1 MGGDSRAIA
10 AAATTGVAVAQRF
23 LRSGRTRDSPPDG
36 PREEAPKEGE
46 EDPTSGVEG
55 PFVAPRLAGRALL
68 RAIGVVRSLS
78 REHAVAGARAW
89 SSCEPLALVETGAW
103 DPFHLLLF
111 LFESHLRVC
120 VAKIFSDGEG
130 WGSVVGKS
138 LLPSKRTLDGESDA
152 FDDAP
157 FRDAREA
164 LERGLVPRGVSV
176 LVGETPF
183 CRTTAALVV
192 CLDGVV
198 PEGEREAEAE
208 RGMFDGTRPTRL
220 GVRLLERQA
229 LATDAADR
237 LAEQLDETTTL
248 ATPPPEEGVGT
259 KALETWT
266 RRTIEVE
273 ANNALLLR
281 MDEWAVVAEL
291 RPALVAYATGER
303 GAVPHEHRN
312 SPAAWVA
319 QRALPDEAYR
329 DLMARAKKNVDHA
342 ANAYVCFSGML
353 EQHYAFDWLTRCFA
367 SRLHPVGTLRK
378 VREYLRSARS
388 RTAPLVVES
397 TGGKTVVLYRSAARD
412 GFERVECATPYEA
425 IDAWIR
431 VVRTNAGGV
440 YTRKANVEDVVE
452 RVRRP
457 PELEKP
463 EENVR
468 IGGAS
473 IEIK

>member
-1 MGGDSRAIA
+1 MSSPPSVLSVLAKACVDFDETVSLGGDSRAIA

-36 PREEAPKEGE
+36 PREEAPSEGG
-46 EDPTSGVEG
+46 EDPTSTVEG

-68 RAIGVVRSLS
+68 RAIGVVRTFS

-89 SSCEPLALVETGAW
+89 SSCEPLALVETGGW

-111 LFESHLRVC
+111 LYESHLRVC
-120 VAKIFSDGEG
+120 VAKVFSDGDG
-130 WGSVVGKS
+130 WGTVVGKT
-138 LLPSKRTLDGESDA
+138 LLPAKRALDVPGIAPGDPVE

-157 FRDAREA
+157 FRETREA
-164 LERGLVPRGVSV
+164 LERGLEPQGVSA
-176 LVGETPF
+176 LVDATPF

-198 PEGEREAEAE
+198 TEVEREAEVE

-220 GVRLLERQA
+220 GVRLLERRA
-229 LATDAADR
+229 LATDAAER
-237 LAEQLDETTTL
+237 LAEELAETTTL
-248 ATPPPEEGVGT
+248 ATLPPDESVGSEV
-259 KALETWT
+259 LETWA
-266 RRTIEVE
+266 RRTIEVD

-291 RPALVAYATGER
+291 HPALVAYATGER

-329 DLMARAKKNVDHA
+329 DLMARAKKNVDHP

-378 VREYLRSARS
+378 VR
-388 RTAPLVVES
+388 
-397 TGGKTVVLYRSAARD
+397 
-412 GFERVECATPYEA
+412 
-425 IDAWIR
+425 
-431 VVRTNAGGV
+431 
-440 YTRKANVEDVVE
+440 
-452 RVRRP
+452 
-457 PELEKP
+457 
-463 EENVR
+463 
-468 IGGAS
+468 
-473 IEIK
+473 